1 MSDNFE
7 ADQIAA
13 TEMGKQDINKFRA
26 YFDRLKEKLGSGNGT
41 IILVN
46 SENIGQPE
54 LDVYKKFVTF
64 VKSLS
69 ADNCDFNQIA
79 ATSKEL
85 VEEAKKCSEKNFSA
99 WIKNEVGPFSML
111 KFLATSWEGSVDDE
125 GDKGLKFVV
134 DYALA
139 NTDPENLY

>member
-13 TEMGKQDINKFRA
+13 AEMGKQDLNKFRA
-26 YFDRLKEKLGSGNGT
+26 YFDRLKEKFASSNGT
-41 IILVN
+41 IVLVN

-69 ADNCDFNQIA
+69 ADNCDFNQVV

-85 VEEAKKCSEKNFSA
+85 IEEAKNCPEKNFSA
-99 WIKNEVGPFSML
+99 WIKNEIGPFLML

-125 GDKGLKFVV
+125 DDRGVKFVV
-134 DYALA
+134 DYAIF